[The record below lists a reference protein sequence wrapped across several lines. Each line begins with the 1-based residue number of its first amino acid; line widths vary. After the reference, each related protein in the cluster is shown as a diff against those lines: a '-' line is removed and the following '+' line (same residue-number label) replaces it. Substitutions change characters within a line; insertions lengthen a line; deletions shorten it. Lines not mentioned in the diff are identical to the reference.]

1 LDSLGEKLD
10 IVLLSDV
17 VIYEEAKAT
26 EALRNA
32 WDSLIQKSGLIIRGY
47 YADPVKLRP
56 LFGALFA
63 VKYLVDNAQR
73 KIMTISML
81 KENIK
86 DIGFIVNKVRPL
98 TEHSFVLVCRK

>member
-1 LDSLGEKLD
+1 
-10 IVLLSDV
+10 
-17 VIYEEAKAT
+17 
-26 EALRNA
+26 
-32 WDSLIQKSGLIIRGY
+32 
-47 YADPVKLRP
+47 
-56 LFGALFA
+56 
-63 VKYLVDNAQR
+63 VDNAQR